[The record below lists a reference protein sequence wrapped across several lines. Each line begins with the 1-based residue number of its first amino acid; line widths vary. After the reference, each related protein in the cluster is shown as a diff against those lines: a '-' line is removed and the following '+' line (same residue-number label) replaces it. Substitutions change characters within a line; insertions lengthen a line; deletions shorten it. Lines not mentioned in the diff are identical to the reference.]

1 MINKRRLVRTFKKLV
16 RIDSLSL
23 HEGKMA
29 RYLQKE
35 LRALGIRSYQVGRV
49 RGGEVGNI
57 IAFVP
62 GNGLNSPRMLVNA
75 HIDTVSP
82 GKKIKPVERKGH
94 ISSDGDT
101 ILGADN
107 KAGVAAIL
115 EILKIIKEKKLK
127 CPPLRIIFTV
137 AEEIGIMGAKALPEK
152 ALNADIGLVLDGGD
166 IDVIINKAPSQY
178 NLTATIIGRAA
189 HAGIHPE
196 EGVNAIKVAS
206 EAIAKMK
213 IGRIDR
219 ETTSNIGVI
228 KGGRA
233 TNIVPDEVE
242 LKGEARS
249 HNEKKLDR
257 QVEQMERT
265 LMKAC
270 EKHRARLKL
279 KVEEMY
285 KSFEVSK
292 KSKIMSL
299 VIAGMKANGIK
310 PLVKQTGGGSD
321 ANIFNDWGI
330 PTLIL
335 GVGADRVHTTRE
347 QLCVAD
353 FIRGTEN
360 ILSIIKEA
368 GSWKNFGKKK

>member
-1 MINKRRLVRTFKKLV
+1 MV
-16 RIDSLSL
+16 
-23 HEGKMA
+23 

-35 LRALGIRSYQVGRV
+35 LRSLGIRSYQVGRV

-62 GNGLNSPRMLVNA
+62 GNGLSSPRILINA

-82 GKKIKPVERKGH
+82 GKGIKPVERGGY
-94 ISSDGDT
+94 IFSDGDT
-101 ILGADN
+101 VLGADN
-107 KAGVAAIL
+107 KAGVAAVL
-115 EILKIIKEKKLK
+115 EILRIIKEKKIK
-127 CPPLRIIFTV
+127 HPPLRIIFTV
-137 AEEIGIMGAKALPEK
+137 AEEIGIQGAKALPEK
-152 ALNADIGLVLDGGD
+152 ALKADIGLVLDGGD
-166 IDVIINKAPSQY
+166 IDEVIHKAPSQY

-206 EAIAKMK
+206 EAISKMK

-219 ETTSNIGVI
+219 ETTSNIGMI
-228 KGGRA
+228 RGGRA

-249 HNEKKLDR
+249 HSEKKLDR
-257 QVEQMERT
+257 QVEEMERA

-285 KSFEVSK
+285 KSFEIK
-292 KSKIMSL
+292 KDNKIMPL
-299 VIAGMKANGIK
+299 VISGMKANGIQ
-310 PLVKQTGGGSD
+310 PVVKQTGGGSD
-321 ANIFNDWGI
+321 ANIFNEWGI
-330 PTLIL
+330 PTVIL

-347 QLCVAD
+347 QIRVVD
-353 FIRGTEN
+353 FIKGTEN

-368 GSWKNFGKKK
+368 GAWRNLKKKK